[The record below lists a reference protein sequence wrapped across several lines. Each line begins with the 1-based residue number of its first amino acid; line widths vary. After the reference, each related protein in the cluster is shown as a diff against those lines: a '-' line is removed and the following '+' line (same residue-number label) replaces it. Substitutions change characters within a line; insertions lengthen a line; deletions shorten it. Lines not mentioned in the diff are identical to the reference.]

1 LTWIPSLDIQLSY
14 AHLATQETDRQEYRL
29 SLKQANYHDW
39 ARDLRVEIK
48 SNDKVLGVVYLLPGQ
63 DHPTYCTLTGWS
75 PISQDELA
83 AALASKPGMSDMIP
97 PDLPELDGGVAE
109 EALKAL
115 LEADIGTEEV
125 HGPPVV
131 QSDEFADIILD
142 EGINTSLIEAV
153 SLPDPLKRC
162 SS

>member
-1 LTWIPSLDIQLSY
+1 LTWIPSLGIQISY
-14 AHLATQETDRQEYRL
+14 AYLATQETDRQEYRL

-63 DHPTYCTLTGWS
+63 DHSTYSTLARWS

-83 AALASKPGMSDMIP
+83 AALASRPGMSEMIEP
-97 PDLPELDGGVAE
+97 LPEMDSGVDE

-125 HGPPVV
+125 HGPPAV
-131 QSDEFADIILD
+131 QSDESSEMILD
-142 EGINTSLIEAV
+142 EGIHTSLIEAV
-153 SLPDPLKRC
+153 KLFDPLERC
-162 SS
+162 FS